1 MISKFFGKKLFSKLF
16 TLGLLLL
23 FVGVLEEQLVST
35 SGTLKFFMDSVIF
48 LSAGATLCI
57 VSFLFL
63 LTEWVVL
70 PFGTQTKRIKLY
82 QGIGNLFAFAMLLG
96 GWFFREDSTQSVI
109 STLSFG
115 FSTSGLLVAVVF
127 GWLGNNI
134 ADYISRKK
142 INLEDEDKFRL
153 TENKVPAS
161 FTKKEKSIGSNAV
174 TASRIPA
181 IQN

>member
-1 MISKFFGKKLFSKLF
+1 MISKFFGKQLFSKLF
-16 TLGLLLL
+16 TGGLLLL
-23 FVGVLEEQLVST
+23 FVGILEEQLISANG
-35 SGTLKFFMDSVIF
+35 SNPFFFDSVIF
-48 LSAGATLCI
+48 LSVGATLCI

-63 LTEWVVL
+63 LIEWVVL

-96 GWFFREDSTQSVI
+96 GWIFREDSAQNLT

-115 FSTSGLLVAVVF
+115 FSSSGLIVAIMF

-134 ADYISRKK
+134 AEFISRKK
-142 INLEDEDKFRL
+142 INLESEDKFRL
-153 TENKVPAS
+153 TENKIPQKFS
-161 FTKKEKSIGSNAV
+161 TKEKLTGSSAV

-181 IQN
+181 VQN